1 MLKTYLTSAFFL
13 LLHGYLHAQ
22 DFNFGSLMP
31 DDLKLTKHDLDS
43 FSNAAV
49 LNEYGKAYMVYDDG
63 KGSTDL
69 IFEYHARIKI
79 FNRAGYENADIIIP
93 LYNDESGEWKD
104 ELTDLKAVTINLVDG
119 RVISTPLDKGQVF
132 KEKASRY
139 RTNMKFT
146 FPDLRDGS
154 IVEYSYR
161 LRSPDIFN
169 FRTWQLQEGIP
180 KVASTFEAIIPALY
194 TYNATL
200 RGPLALTVQDAKL
213 DRGAFRIA
221 GRDIDCSR
229 MTYGMRN
236 IPAFI
241 EEDYMT
247 AATNFKSA
255 IYFELSDIYKLNGA
269 NIKITKEWRD
279 VDRELMTHPD
289 FGGQLK
295 RDNVFE
301 KILPSVLEGSTDD
314 LSKAK
319 AMYRYIQRNIKWNRY
334 LGKYS
339 ENNIKNAL
347 ERRTGNIGDINL
359 ALVTA
364 LRAAGLDAEAVIL
377 STRENG
383 VVNDVHPVLSDFNY
397 VVAKV
402 NIGGD
407 YHLLDASDPLLPFG
421 LLPLHCI
428 NGKAR
433 VVPSKKPSYWIEP
446 RAAIRSV
453 TQYLFTGELQP
464 DGTLRGELKIRSQGY
479 AAHQKRREM
488 ANYNSVEEYVEH
500 VDEIQT
506 DFDLLKGEV
515 SGLDAIDEPLTET
528 FDLEKKL
535 YDSLSA
541 SAFFFNPFFL
551 HRIGKNPFNLD
562 ERTYPVD
569 MGTASEQRVALRIK
583 LPGGYI
589 LKSKPDD
596 YALALENNGGRYL
609 TKSELLG
616 DTFSFSQLLSLNQ
629 AVYPPESYFALKEFF
644 SRIIQQEKI
653 DIVFQPQVEDI

>member
-49 LNEYGKAYMVYDDG
+49 LNEYGKAYMVYDDR

-119 RVISTPLDKGQVF
+119 RVMSTPLDKGQVF

-139 RTNMKFT
+139 RTNMRFT

-200 RGPLALTVQDAKL
+200 RGPLALTVQDAKV

-229 MTYGMRN
+229 MTYGMHN
-236 IPAFI
+236 IPVFI

-402 NIGGD
+402 NIGDD
-407 YHLLDASDPLLPFG
+407 YHLLDA
-421 LLPLHCI
+421 
-428 NGKAR
+428 
-433 VVPSKKPSYWIEP
+433 
-446 RAAIRSV
+446 
-453 TQYLFTGELQP
+453 
-464 DGTLRGELKIRSQGY
+464 
-479 AAHQKRREM
+479 
-488 ANYNSVEEYVEH
+488 
-500 VDEIQT
+500 
-506 DFDLLKGEV
+506 
-515 SGLDAIDEPLTET
+515 
-528 FDLEKKL
+528 
-535 YDSLSA
+535 
-541 SAFFFNPFFL
+541 
-551 HRIGKNPFNLD
+551 
-562 ERTYPVD
+562 
-569 MGTASEQRVALRIK
+569 
-583 LPGGYI
+583 
-589 LKSKPDD
+589 
-596 YALALENNGGRYL
+596 
-609 TKSELLG
+609 
-616 DTFSFSQLLSLNQ
+616 
-629 AVYPPESYFALKEFF
+629 
-644 SRIIQQEKI
+644 
-653 DIVFQPQVEDI
+653 

>member
-1 MLKTYLTSAFFL
+1 
-13 LLHGYLHAQ
+13 
-22 DFNFGSLMP
+22 
-31 DDLKLTKHDLDS
+31 DLKLTKHDLDS

-383 VVNDVHPVLSDFNY
+383 VV
-397 VVAKV
+397 
-402 NIGGD
+402 
-407 YHLLDASDPLLPFG
+407 
-421 LLPLHCI
+421 
-428 NGKAR
+428 
-433 VVPSKKPSYWIEP
+433 
-446 RAAIRSV
+446 
-453 TQYLFTGELQP
+453 
-464 DGTLRGELKIRSQGY
+464 
-479 AAHQKRREM
+479 
-488 ANYNSVEEYVEH
+488 
-500 VDEIQT
+500 
-506 DFDLLKGEV
+506 
-515 SGLDAIDEPLTET
+515 
-528 FDLEKKL
+528 
-535 YDSLSA
+535 
-541 SAFFFNPFFL
+541 
-551 HRIGKNPFNLD
+551 
-562 ERTYPVD
+562 
-569 MGTASEQRVALRIK
+569 
-583 LPGGYI
+583 
-589 LKSKPDD
+589 
-596 YALALENNGGRYL
+596 
-609 TKSELLG
+609 
-616 DTFSFSQLLSLNQ
+616 
-629 AVYPPESYFALKEFF
+629 
-644 SRIIQQEKI
+644 
-653 DIVFQPQVEDI
+653 